1 MEEREIEQILNP
13 RKKLMILFL
22 IFLGLAIVLIGVV
35 FFMKFA
41 NQEEGQSI
49 QLEIDTPPI
58 LMLPA
63 LEDKCYYYVIDVNHN
78 SYIVNL
84 SDTTFSKIIE
94 TVDRET
100 GKLKNTYQLK
110 GKMNPID
117 EAIQNLVLLNATKVF
132 EEDELNADNFSD
144 NLGKYYVKE
153 DFVNE
158 RMITLYKI
166 SALTG
171 VFFLVV
177 AFGYLLPGILKVRKT
192 LKDEDLLEEL
202 RTELQNLTDMP
213 YKKQH
218 LYLTRNYVVFGI
230 QAVKYEDIVWAY
242 CVKETSYGINVGE
255 NLVVHTKD
263 NQKHIVASIAGM
275 KSDVLKD
282 ILADL
287 KKQNERIRIGYN
299 EESEIL

>member
-158 RMITLYKI
+158 RMITLYRI

-177 AFGYLLPGILKVRKT
+177 AFGYLLPRILKVRKT

-230 QAVKYEDIVWAY
+230 QAIKYEDIVWAY

-263 NQKHIVASIAGM
+263 NQKHIVASIVGM

>member
-41 NQEEGQSI
+41 NQEEGQLI

-132 EEDELNADNFSD
+132 EKDELNADNFSD

-230 QAVKYEDIVWAY
+230 QAIKYEDIVWAY

-263 NQKHIVASIAGM
+263 NQKHIVASIVGM

>member
-1 MEEREIEQILNP
+1 MEEREIEKILKP
-13 RKKLMILFL
+13 KKKLMILFL
-22 IFLGLAIVLIGVV
+22 IFLGFAIVFIGGG

-41 NQEEGQSI
+41 NQEEEQSV

-63 LEDKCYYYVIDVNHN
+63 LEDTYFYYVVDINHN

-94 TVDRET
+94 TVDAET
-100 GKLKNTYQLK
+100 GKLKNTYALQGTMK
-110 GKMNPID
+110 PMD
-117 EAIQNLVLLNATKVF
+117 ESIQNLVLLNAIKVF
-132 EEDELNADNFSD
+132 EKDELNADNFSE

-153 DFVNE
+153 NFVDE

-230 QAVKYEDIVWAY
+230 QAIKYEEIVWAY

-287 KKQNERIRIGYN
+287 KRKNEGIRIGYH
-299 EESEIL
+299 EE